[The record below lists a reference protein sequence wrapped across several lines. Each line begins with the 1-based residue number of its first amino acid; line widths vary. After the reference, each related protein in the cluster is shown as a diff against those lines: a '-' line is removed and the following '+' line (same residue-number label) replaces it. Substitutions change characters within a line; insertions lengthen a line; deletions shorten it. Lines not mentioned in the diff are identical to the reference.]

1 MALVR
6 LPLPS
11 RTRHTL
17 FDIRA
22 QGCPGWGLV
31 AGSECGPWRGMLYN
45 PPPPPPSHT
54 HPCCLRL
61 CALLTCDDATTN
73 KTKRQLGTRV
83 RQHVGGLGH
92 IKDNA
97 PLPYYVDIP
106 FPGAHT
112 ARVKPKRLYNWLGLA
127 LPIKRTLYLSCSGR
141 TVLHLTSPS
150 SSSFSLSPPFAVQ
163 IIIYVLC
170 TKTLIFIATVKY
182 MQTADKPFSC
192 LAKRI
197 TNETLDSESPQSP
210 PHLGGSAYRS
220 QGLFT
225 IKHTHTSLLHISLD
239 FHYQAFD

>member
-1 MALVR
+1 MPLVR
-6 LPLPS
+6 LSLPS

-31 AGSECGPWRGMLYN
+31 AGSECRPWRGMLYN
-45 PPPPPPSHT
+45 PPPPSHT

-141 TVLHLTSPS
+141 TVLHPTSPS
-150 SSSFSLSPPFAVQ
+150 YIS
-163 IIIYVLC
+163 IIIILFPLPPICGPNNNLC
-170 TKTLIFIATVKY
+170 TVYKDINLYCNCKVYANRWQAIFL
-182 MQTADKPFSC
+182 S
-192 LAKRI
+192 
-197 TNETLDSESPQSP
+197 S
-210 PHLGGSAYRS
+210 
-220 QGLFT
+220 
-225 IKHTHTSLLHISLD
+225 
-239 FHYQAFD
+239 